1 VRVNKGKLLRS
12 FYENTDT
19 LTVAAKLLGKKLV
32 VPTSDGA
39 RVSGIIVE
47 VEAYLG
53 PEDKASHAYG
63 HRQTARNKAMY
74 GPGGTVYIF
83 FIYGMYFQFN
93 VVTNYESAPHAVLVR
108 ALEPDEGIDLMRL
121 RRGDGKNDRE
131 LTSGPGKLC
140 IALGIDRSYNM
151 ADLTGERIW
160 IERARRVSHRD
171 IVSGPRIG
179 IDYAEEY
186 AMMPWRFWIRDNIF
200 VSRHR
205 KNPARPDIS
214 VARTR
219 ELSS

>member
-1 VRVNKGKLLRS
+1 MWVNQGKLPRS
-12 FYENTDT
+12 FYENRDT
-19 LTVAAKLLGKKLV
+19 LTVAAKLLGKRLV
-32 VPTSDGA
+32 VPTPEGA

-63 HRQTARNKAMY
+63 RRQTTRNEAMY

-93 VVTNYESAPHAVLVR
+93 VVTNYELTPHAILVR
-108 ALEPDEGIDLMRL
+108 ALEPDEGIDLMRR
-121 RRGDGKNDRE
+121 RRGGNKKDRE

-151 ADLTGERIW
+151 DDLTGERIW
-160 IERARRVSHRD
+160 IEKAKRVTQRE
-171 IVSGPRIG
+171 IESGPRIG

-186 AMMPWRFWIRDNIF
+186 AMMPWRFWLRDNVF
-200 VSRHR
+200 VSGHR
-205 KNPARPDIS
+205 KSPKRPAIS
-214 VARTR
+214 SARTPV
-219 ELSS
+219 LSN